1 MPSTWSVAYAQ
12 SFFDFHGK
20 NAAFEKSV
28 DIVGLA
34 MGSGSGETNYN
45 QNRHSKMGRMMM
57 TPQ

>member
-1 MPSTWSVAYAQ
+1 MSSLQ
-12 SFFDFHGK
+12 FFEFHGK

-34 MGSGSGETNYN
+34 QGSISEHVEQAPTQA
-45 QNRHSKMGRMMM
+45 QNRHNRMGRMMM